1 MPISA
6 AISIRGRNEEHKH
19 RSREGIWLEYLVDLV
34 LLCNKPIGY
43 PISERNS
50 TNIWSISAWLSQ
62 QWHRHGHG
70 YMRKRERGRERY
82 L

>member
-1 MPISA
+1 MIGIFGGLSA
-6 AISIRGRNEEHKH
+6 P
-19 RSREGIWLEYLVDLV
+19 LQYML
-34 LLCNKPIGY
+34 IGS